1 MSAPEVQ
8 FHTGV
13 TDPEVFVCRMLRKA
27 CRQGVR
33 VQVTAPEEVLAL
45 LDRLLWTFEERDFVP
60 HVRVAAVAQAL
71 ASRTPIWL
79 TPAALGADAPR
90 VLLNLGAEAPPR
102 PLELERII
110 EVVAAAPDEARR
122 GRERWRQY
130 KQIGLVV
137 VHMPEPGL
145 GSA

>member
-1 MSAPEVQ
+1 MIARRAS
-8 FHTGV
+8 
-13 TDPEVFVCRMLRKA
+13 
-27 CRQGVR
+27 
-33 VQVTAPEEVLAL
+33 L
-45 LDRLLWTFEERDFVP
+45 LLPFLP
-60 HVRVAAVAQAL
+60 AVAAAQ
-71 ASRTPIWL
+71 
-79 TPAALGADAPR
+79 PAPADAPR

-110 EVVAAAPDEARR
+110 EVVAADPDEARR

-130 KQIGLVV
+130 KQLGLVV